1 MVEESDSGICNG
13 EGEDSGID
21 MFAQG
26 GSDLD
31 SSRAVSGIEGLMGTD
46 VIEGVRRAGGGGG
59 DF

>member
-13 EGEDSGID
+13 EGEDSG
-21 MFAQG
+21 MGVFAQG
-26 GSDLD
+26 SPDLG
-31 SSRAVSGIEGLMGTD
+31 SSRAVSGIEGLIGTD